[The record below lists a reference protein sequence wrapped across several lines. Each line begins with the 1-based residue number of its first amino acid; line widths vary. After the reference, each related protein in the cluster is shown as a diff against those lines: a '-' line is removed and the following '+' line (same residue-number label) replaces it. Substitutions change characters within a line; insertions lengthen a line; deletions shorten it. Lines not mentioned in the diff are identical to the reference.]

1 MRDNKWQLE
10 RSKTLQ
16 KMQLLFPRMTFSK
29 QEKQIFHKQM
39 KGYHGENKFYNLLK
53 YNLPENALILNDL
66 LLKSNHSLFQIDHL
80 LVNANTIF
88 HFEIKNFEGE
98 YYINNNLWY
107 VKATQKEI
115 RNPLL
120 QLEKSSYLLR
130 HLVQQLGY
138 NIRVKSYLVFINP
151 EFTLFQLPLNLP
163 IIMPTQLNRFVQKL
177 NRSFSPPSQEQQ
189 RLVTDL
195 EKLNNTHSSFEQIP
209 NYTFKKLKK
218 GILCPT
224 CFSFLDRHTLRTLI
238 CKNCGFNEIVKHA
251 ILRNIKEFNLLFPN
265 KNITTNIIC
274 EWCGNIFPKS
284 TIRKVLSKNLILVK
298 TGRHSYYDIKNIVEN

>member
-1 MRDNKWQLE
+1 MN
-10 RSKTLQ
+10 
-16 KMQLLFPRMTFSK
+16 
-29 QEKQIFHKQM
+29 
-39 KGYHGENKFYNLLK
+39 
-53 YNLPENALILNDL
+53 
-66 LLKSNHSLFQIDHL
+66 
-80 LVNANTIF
+80 VNSYISCIRVTIF
-88 HFEIKNFEGE
+88 PI
-98 YYINNNLWY
+98 
-107 VKATQKEI
+107 
-115 RNPLL
+115 
-120 QLEKSSYLLR
+120 YLLR

-177 NRSFSPPSQEQQ
+177 NRSFSPPIQEQQ

-224 CFSFLDRHTLRTLI
+224 CFSFLDRHTLRMLI